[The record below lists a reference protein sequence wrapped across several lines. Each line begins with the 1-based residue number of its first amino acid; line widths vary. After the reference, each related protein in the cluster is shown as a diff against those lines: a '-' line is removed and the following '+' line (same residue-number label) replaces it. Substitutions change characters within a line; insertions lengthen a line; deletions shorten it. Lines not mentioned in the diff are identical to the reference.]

1 MKLVTVAFLLSVGIV
16 YGRPKSSSTDGG
28 VVLNDIPTNSGPR
41 PRIEQPY
48 LRHALTSELRR
59 TEGQDFCRK
68 TAKCLP
74 IKNPICLT
82 TKLPYSQTSLELVT
96 DSHSQ
101 DDIQV

>member
-1 MKLVTVAFLLSVGIV
+1 MVAFLLMWVGIV
-16 YGRPKSSSTDGG
+16 DARPKSSSTDGG
-28 VVLNDIPTNSGPR
+28 IVLNDIPTNSGSR

-59 TEGQDFCRK
+59 SEGQDFCRK
-68 TAKCLP
+68 TAKCQP
-74 IKNPICLT
+74 VKNPICLT

-101 DDIQV
+101 EDVQV